1 MNPDLAEHGDCWA
14 DPHNSDI
21 DYGCII
27 EIGDCNVNVSKQFV
41 EWFMFGF
48 IICIVGIVVS
58 LI

>member
-14 DPHNSDI
+14 DPHNSDT
-21 DYGCII
+21 D
-27 EIGDCNVNVSKQFV
+27 IGWPAEFGNFNVNVSKQFL